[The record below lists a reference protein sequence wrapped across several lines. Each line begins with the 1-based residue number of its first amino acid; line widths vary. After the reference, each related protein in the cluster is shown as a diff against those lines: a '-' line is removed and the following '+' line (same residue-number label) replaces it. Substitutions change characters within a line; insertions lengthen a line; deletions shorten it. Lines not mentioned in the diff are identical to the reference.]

1 MKRFKVTISN
11 PAGETYRYYWNIAQ
25 TYNFTGMPMIDLV
38 IITSMQV
45 TFDDGAYYKVEEDK

>member
-11 PAGETYRYYWNIAQ
+11 PAGEAFVYFWGFEQAKQ
-25 TYNFTGMPMIDLV
+25 FTGMSRADMRYAKTID
-38 IITSMQV
+38 V